1 MELKH
6 TSEPTRH
13 VYETCDPAYLRE
25 LREAVGMDLVVLAR
39 TACLSASQVRQL
51 ERNESDTLFYSD
63 AIKRQ
68 AYKRVLMILGVTP
81 PPADDVEEARANET
95 VTAAHLNTLDQIVT
109 MSHLPAMNRSAT
121 DMARSGVAMLVA
133 YKQGLGA
140 LMLLL
145 VAVVLMVLHGPFKQV
160 ESEDLVS
167 VREPVATPVPLPV
180 VAPAPVL
187 APVPTPVPTPVIA
200 TAPVAS
206 SNDSVVGAIP
216 VPTAIIKSDACTY
229 STDAMPQ
236 LTPLIA
242 NKEGRY
248 VYLVSSANTE
258 VCVVDGNQ
266 QATTLQLKAGQDRS
280 VYGVSP
286 WQVSGPNIQKIQIYF
301 QGARLSLPEG
311 AIRSVKLVEVP
322 VKNVQ

>member
-6 TSEPTRH
+6 TLEPTRH
-13 VYETCDPAYLRE
+13 VYETCDPTYLRE

-51 ERNESDTLFYSD
+51 ESREGDSLFYSD
-63 AIKRQ
+63 VIKRQ
-68 AYKRVLMILGVTP
+68 AYKRVLMILGVIP

-133 YKQGLGA
+133 HKHVLGA

-145 VAVVLMVLHGPFKQV
+145 VAVVLMVLHGPFKLV
-160 ESEDLVS
+160 EPDAFPAPSL
-167 VREPVATPVPLPV
+167 V

-187 APVPTPVPTPVIA
+187 APVPAPAPAPVIA
-200 TAPVAS
+200 
-206 SNDSVVGAIP
+206 AIP
-216 VPTAIIKSDACTY
+216 VTAAIKSDACTY

>member
-6 TSEPTRH
+6 TFEPTRQ

-51 ERNESDTLFYSD
+51 ERNEGDSLFYSD

-145 VAVVLMVLHGPFKQV
+145 VAVVLMVLHGPFKLV
-160 ESEDLVS
+160 EPDAFPAPSL
-167 VREPVATPVPLPV
+167 V
-180 VAPAPVL
+180 VAPAPVF
-187 APVPTPVPTPVIA
+187 APAPAPAPVIA
-200 TAPVAS
+200 
-206 SNDSVVGAIP
+206 AIP
-216 VPTAIIKSDACTY
+216 VTAAIKSDACTY

>member
-6 TSEPTRH
+6 TFEPTRQ

-51 ERNESDTLFYSD
+51 ERNEGDSLFYSD

-145 VAVVLMVLHGPFKQV
+145 VAVVLMVLHGPFKLV
-160 ESEDLVS
+160 EPDAFPAPSL
-167 VREPVATPVPLPV
+167 V

-187 APVPTPVPTPVIA
+187 APAPAPVIA
-200 TAPVAS
+200 
-206 SNDSVVGAIP
+206 AIP
-216 VPTAIIKSDACTY
+216 VTAAVQSDACTY

-266 QATTLQLKAGQDRS
+266 QATALQLKAGQDRS